1 MGQARPNLNTI
12 RLNPNLF
19 LSIVPAIALSLF
31 STTTN
36 NGGSRPLTTKFLS
49 FGPSQGRGHS
59 HCNGGILI
67 AFVIGI
73 GVLKDRIFEYGLS
86 WYFLIWGL
94 EIVLKC
100 IHLWVFGFQVYGCV
114 STNLS
119 VLCVPCVFF
128 VTRGKSLHAYMD
140 RIVPHFEFNLKIS
153 PTTEIFG
160 IRF

>member
-1 MGQARPNLNTI
+1 M
-12 RLNPNLF
+12 
-19 LSIVPAIALSLF
+19 
-31 STTTN
+31 
-36 NGGSRPLTTKFLS
+36 
-49 FGPSQGRGHS
+49 
-59 HCNGGILI
+59 
-67 AFVIGI
+67 
-73 GVLKDRIFEYGLS
+73 KDRIFGYGLS

-94 EIVLKC
+94 EIVLKF

-119 VLCVPCVFF
+119 GLCVLCVFF